1 MQKVYYLD
9 DFRAVEKG
17 QFSHP
22 ETCLDLAALL
32 VDRSPRFSRLT
43 SLRVDALICLAEASL
58 VARRDWR

>member
-1 MQKVYYLD
+1 MSKVYYLS
-9 DFRAVEKG
+9 DFRGEKT
-17 QFSHP
+17 QLSHG

-43 SLRVDALICLAEASL
+43 SLRVDALLTLAEASL